1 MLDNAIDH
9 TRVAIDPWPDDPA
22 DPADDGNAFAGA
34 WHAVLIVLISVGVGL
49 GVFAVWVAA
58 VLLLYWL
65 L

>member
-9 TRVAIDPWPDDPA
+9 IRVAIHPWPDD
-22 DPADDGNAFAGA
+22 ADDGNAFAGA

-49 GVFAVWVAA
+49 GVFAVWVGA